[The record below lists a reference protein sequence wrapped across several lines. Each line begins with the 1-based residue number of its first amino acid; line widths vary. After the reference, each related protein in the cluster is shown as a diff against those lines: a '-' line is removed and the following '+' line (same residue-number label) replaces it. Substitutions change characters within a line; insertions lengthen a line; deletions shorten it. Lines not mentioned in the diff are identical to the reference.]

1 MENNISK
8 NRSHNN
14 FFFFLKIF
22 YDKVEIRF
30 PINFGEKNSDLKLA
44 RKKMIFLTKIW
55 VMIFIYKKEWFLKK
69 EFQVWFFLLWK
80 RMIFKWRISN
90 LIFKYDEEWVL
101 KKEFQIWPFIM
112 QKMVFKEI
120 ISNII
125 LKKEFLKK
133 EFQIWFFIIKKNDF

>member
-1 MENNISK
+1 
-8 NRSHNN
+8 
-14 FFFFLKIF
+14 
-22 YDKVEIRF
+22 
-30 PINFGEKNSDLKLA
+30 
-44 RKKMIFLTKIW
+44 
-55 VMIFIYKKEWFLKK
+55 MIFIYKKEWFLKK